1 MSTRTAMP
9 DRRLWLGMVV
19 VALLLV
25 QGCKLLGLVGC
36 VTAIDYA
43 VSVSV
48 LDSSTGQAPGVAPV
62 GVLTDGTYVDTMV
75 VSRGYGYLAG
85 GAGRPG
91 TYDVEIRA
99 PGYTPWRAD
108 GVVAKPAEC
117 IKVAGIELTAHL
129 VPLGSTQ

>member
-1 MSTRTAMP
+1 
-9 DRRLWLGMVV
+9 MVA

-48 LDSSTGQAPGVAPV
+48 LDSSTGQAPGVSPV

-75 VSRGYGYLAG
+75 VSRRGYGHLSG
-85 GAGRPG
+85 GQGRPG
-91 TYDVEIRA
+91 TYDVEIRT
-99 PGYTPWRAD
+99 PGYALWRAD
-108 GVVAKPAEC
+108 GIVAKPAEC
-117 IKVAGIELTAHL
+117 TMVEGIELTARL
-129 VPLGSTQ
+129 VPVESTQ